1 MSRDFL
7 SLTSELS
14 MLKPE
19 LIQQLTAES
28 ARTGEAP
35 EAIIARRG
43 LLSAVELDIVQTLL
57 RPHDIVPG
65 YELLNVLGHG
75 GMGVVYRAKQKTL
88 DRTVA
93 IKTILVSQMSN
104 RSMAARFEQEARA
117 VARLQHPHIIAAI
130 DFGQHDGRLFFV
142 MELVAGEDLE
152 SRIARTR
159 PSNLRDD
166 GIEALAWG
174 IARQAASGLAHAA
187 EQGIVHRDIK
197 PANLLLVEPP
207 AGFPLPPGMPLVK
220 IADFGLAFL
229 ASTEAEA
236 QTRLTAAN
244 TTVGSPHY
252 IAPEQLSGATV
263 DARADIYALGATVF
277 HLLAGRPPY
286 VGLSLTQIVTQK
298 MTAEAVPLRA
308 AREGV
313 SDETNSLVAAMMARE
328 PNDRIAS
335 YSELLN
341 RIDELL
347 WSSKQVTMTE
357 LPAGTQSPRGKSTHV
372 IPASTNAAASTAATS
387 TAAPMLAETT
397 DLPLSPRVSDTKPLQ
412 ATQVFGQ
419 PPPLARDEPP
429 VGPRVSRRAW
439 FALAGGTLASGV
451 GLWIWSNRRR
461 PAVRLRPQL
470 RSTGWSEPLFDG
482 RSLKNWQPRSGTWI
496 LVDDEDGA
504 KVLSGNNGVIAR
516 RLSRGDTQ
524 PTRPL
529 LHFAISLAARL
540 HQANAVEVHFG
551 LVRDAGDNGPRF
563 ALRMEKESA
572 WLATRAAD
580 RGSSEP
586 RTTPISLPVATS
598 PDQPRVLRL
607 FRDATH
613 WFVLVDEQL
622 IGTLP
627 LSGSPELAEFRLLA
641 ESGPAWFSDLE
652 VEELAAPNT
661 DGKAGTQINLQRQ
674 PL

>member
-19 LIQQLTAES
+19 LIQQLSAEA
-28 ARTGEAP
+28 ARTGESP
-35 EAIIARRG
+35 EALIARRG
-43 LLSAVELDIVQTLL
+43 LLSAVEIDIVQTLL
-57 RPHDIVPG
+57 RPHEIVPG
-65 YELLNVLGHG
+65 YELLSVLGKG
-75 GMGVVYRAKQKTL
+75 GMGVVYRARQKTL

-104 RSMAARFEQEARA
+104 RSIAARFEQEARA

-142 MELVAGEDLE
+142 MELVTGEDLE
-152 SRIARTR
+152 TRIARIH
-159 PSNLRDD
+159 PSNLHDD
-166 GIEALAWG
+166 GLEALAWG

-197 PANLLLVEPP
+197 PANLLLVAPP

-229 ASTEAEA
+229 ASTEAEV
-236 QTRLTAAN
+236 QTRLTTAN

-252 IAPEQLSGATV
+252 IAPEQLSGSTV

-286 VGLSLTQIVTQK
+286 VGMPLTQILTQK
-298 MTAEAVPLRA
+298 LTAEAVPLRA

-313 SDETNSLVAAMMARE
+313 SNETNALVAAMMARQ
-328 PNDRIAS
+328 PDKRIAS

-347 WSSKQVTMTE
+347 WSTKQVTMTE
-357 LPAGTQSPRGKSTHV
+357 LPVGTQSPRGKSTQA
-372 IPASTNAAASTAATS
+372 IPANSTVAAASSPSPFA
-387 TAAPMLAETT
+387 TT
-397 DLPLSPRVSDTKPLQ
+397 DLPSLPRVSDTKPLE
-412 ATQVFGQ
+412 ATQAFGQ
-419 PPPLARDEPP
+419 PTPLAHDEPP
-429 VGPRVSRRAW
+429 IGRRISRRTW
-439 FALAGGTLASGV
+439 LSLTGGTLASGV
-451 GLWIWSNRRR
+451 GLLAWSMRQR

-496 LVDDEDGA
+496 LADDEDGA

-516 RLSRGDTQ
+516 RLSRGDVQ
-524 PTRPL
+524 PPRPL
-529 LHFAISLAARL
+529 LNFALSLAARL

-551 LVRDAGDNGPRF
+551 LLREAGDNGPRF
-563 ALRMEKESA
+563 ALRMEKETA
-572 WLATRAAD
+572 WLSERSGD
-580 RGSSEP
+580 RGRSEP
-586 RTTPISLPVATS
+586 RSTPIPLPPATS
-598 PDQPRVLRL
+598 PDQPRVLRV

-613 WFVLVDEQL
+613 WFALVDEQL
-622 IGTLP
+622 VGTQP
-627 LSGSPELAEFRLLA
+627 LSGLQELAEFRLLA
-641 ESGPAWFSDLE
+641 ESGPAWFSDVE
-652 VEELAAPNT
+652 VEELAAVN
-661 DGKAGTQINLQRQ
+661 AG
-674 PL
+674 